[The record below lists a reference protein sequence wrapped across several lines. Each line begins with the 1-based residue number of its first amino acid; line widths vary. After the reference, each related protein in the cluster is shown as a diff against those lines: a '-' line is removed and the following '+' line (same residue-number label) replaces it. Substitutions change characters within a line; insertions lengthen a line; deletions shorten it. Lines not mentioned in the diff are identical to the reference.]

1 MKIKINSW
9 RYINHMLFLAM
20 VISHRIVESKHSIIQ
35 FGDDKTDGLLL
46 PNSVF
51 NVPLRTKILFLSSWP
66 ILFFNIVRI
75 LFGFH

>member
-20 VISHRIVESKHSIIQ
+20 VISHRIVESKYPIIQ
-35 FGDDKTDGLLL
+35 FGDDKTNGLLL

-51 NVPLRTKILFLSSWP
+51 NIPLRTKILFLSSWP